1 VDDYLDSSKTTD
13 EALRRATAVN
23 KALSSG
29 DFHLNHWVT
38 NDARLLEQL
47 SIPDPKE
54 SGVNTVNL
62 GADDAEMVLGVT
74 WRPATDVLGFRVRL
88 AEINY
93 TRAGLLSKVSGLF
106 DPLGAAAPIT
116 VKAKKRLRHLGVK
129 GLKWEDSV
137 TGPDRE
143 WWESY
148 FDTMQQLKTV
158 EFARCLFP
166 DEDRIV
172 RTELATFVDASEE
185 ACAAVCFIR
194 NVYRDHRVIVRFIK
208 AVTKLAPLKTVSVC
222 KAERWT
228 SWSAFGPFCGI
239 FIDPEDRSASFL
251 DR

>member
-29 DFHLNHWVT
+29 DFHLNHWVS

-47 SIPDPKE
+47 SLPDPKE
-54 SGVNTVNL
+54 SSVNTVNL

-93 TRAGLLSKVSGLF
+93 TRAGLLSKVAGLF

-116 VKAKKRLRHLGVK
+116 VKAKIRLRHLGVK
-129 GLKWEDSV
+129 GLKWEDVV
-137 TGPDRE
+137 TGSDRE

-148 FDTMQQLKTV
+148 FDTMQ
-158 EFARCLFP
+158 
-166 DEDRIV
+166 
-172 RTELATFVDASEE
+172 
-185 ACAAVCFIR
+185 
-194 NVYRDHRVIVRFIK
+194 
-208 AVTKLAPLKTVSVC
+208 
-222 KAERWT
+222 
-228 SWSAFGPFCGI
+228 
-239 FIDPEDRSASFL
+239 
-251 DR
+251 